1 LEERRERMTTAS
13 EEKSEKAMEE
23 IVMAKGR
30 QFS

>member
-13 EEKSEKAMEE
+13 EEKLEMAMKE
-23 IVMAKGR
+23 IVIAKGR